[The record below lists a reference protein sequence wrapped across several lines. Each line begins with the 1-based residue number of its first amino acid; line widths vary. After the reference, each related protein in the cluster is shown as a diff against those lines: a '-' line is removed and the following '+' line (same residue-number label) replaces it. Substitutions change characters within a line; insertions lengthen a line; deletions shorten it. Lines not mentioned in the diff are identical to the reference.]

1 VSVEDPPEH
10 IVDGDA
16 LAVTLGGELTV
27 TVIEAVFEQPIEFVP
42 VTE

>member
-1 VSVEDPPEH
+1 VSVDEPPEQ

-16 LAVTLGGELTV
+16 EAVTLGGELTV
-27 TVIEAVFEQPIEFVP
+27 TVIEAVDEHPIEFVP

>member
-1 VSVEDPPEH
+1 VSVDEPPAQ

-16 LAVTLGGELTV
+16 EAVTLGKAPTETV
-27 TVIEAVFEQPIEFVP
+27 TEIVFEQPLEFVP